1 MVNDNTGYIKLN
13 NFSSTSINE
22 IKTAVFKLKSKGM
35 ENLVLD
41 LQNNGGYLKTAVDL
55 SDEIYQDIEKLFL
68 LKEKISRKNICR
80 K

>member
-41 LQNNGGYLKTAVDL
+41 LQNNGGGYLKTAVDL
-55 SDEIYQDIEKLFL
+55 I
-68 LKEKISRKNICR
+68 
-80 K
+80 